1 MKEGTFEGNS
11 IAVYDGENGLTQ
23 IYKRSN
29 GYYGYNE
36 DFDFHFESKAEL
48 EMMLKKWRY
57 VLIAGSLN
65 ENKMKKKLKE
75 GAMSELNLAAKES
88 ATYAAFVKRVIEDF
102 PQLAVDINRP
112 AFREFLQT
120 IYDDAKSMNETKL
133 NIRKIIR
140 EEITKAFQKEA
151 VNPELDNMVKRFVA
165 GLATKYGYKDRD
177 AVMAIF
183 EGLKRLGL
191 LDKNVNYKAPMMEA
205 ISTDPQDMPT
215 IYDLIGQP
223 LEDLGVKIDEMI
235 RAQKDPQWLAA
246 LKVIRTSLTR
256 LEQSVDAIDR
266 KLGVMPMS
274 NVQEGVESAFEDQFA
289 LDNSKGG
296 TDNSMNKIHRQL
308 LKLQTQMNELVVLWK
323 SGKMDVKTYIAKRKP
338 LQDLRNKL
346 EASLVAI

>member
-1 MKEGTFEGNS
+1 
-11 IAVYDGENGLTQ
+11 
-23 IYKRSN
+23 
-29 GYYGYNE
+29 
-36 DFDFHFESKAEL
+36 
-48 EMMLKKWRY
+48 
-57 VLIAGSLN
+57 
-65 ENKMKKKLKE
+65 MKKKLKE
-75 GAMSELNLAAKES
+75 GAMSELNLAAQES
-88 ATYAAFVKRVIEDF
+88 PTFEAFLQRVKEDF
-102 PQLAVDINRP
+102 PQLAGDLGRP
-112 AFREFLQT
+112 NVKEFLQN
-120 IYDDAKSMNETKL
+120 IYEDAQNMSESKL
-133 NIRKIIR
+133 NIKRIVR
-140 EEITKAFQKEA
+140 EEVAKALQNEA

-165 GLATKYGYKDRD
+165 GLATKYGYGDRD

-205 ISTDPQDMPT
+205 MSSDPRDMPT

-274 NVQEGVESAFEDQFA
+274 NVQEGVESAFEDEFA

-308 LKLQTQMNELVVLWK
+308 LKLQTQMNELMVLWK
-323 SGKMDVKTYIAKRKP
+323 EGKMDLKTYVAKRKP

-346 EASLVAI
+346 EASLVSI